1 MSLDR
6 EFNLETIQLV
16 AKSSLYFAWI
26 FDNEVYFMKF
36 QKVVKRPRRSL
47 ILLSGLKNDYSPSR
61 GRILLELNMSSWIW
75 ATITAVIVIIIIVL
89 IASAASR
96 MRRGDKKSMTA
107 KPRVTPSRVVFTTSP
122 QTVKA
127 GQVSGK
133 ISLEFQNIDL
143 LAIPVP
149 IDTLITLSSSSGGE
163 FSINR
168 NGMPTIK
175 SLTILA
181 GKHSF
186 SFYYKDSIKGNP
198 AITVSIPGLPEA
210 RQLQTII

>member
-1 MSLDR
+1 LCHSIR

-75 ATITAVIVIIIIVL
+75 ATITAVIVIIII
-89 IASAASR
+89 ASASR
-96 MRRGDKKSMTA
+96 IRRGDKKSMTA
-107 KPRVTPSRVVFTTSP
+107 KPRATPSRVVFTTSP

-127 GQVSGK
+127 G
-133 ISLEFQNIDL
+133 
-143 LAIPVP
+143 
-149 IDTLITLSSSSGGE
+149 
-163 FSINR
+163 
-168 NGMPTIK
+168 
-175 SLTILA
+175 
-181 GKHSF
+181 
-186 SFYYKDSIKGNP
+186 
-198 AITVSIPGLPEA
+198 LPEA